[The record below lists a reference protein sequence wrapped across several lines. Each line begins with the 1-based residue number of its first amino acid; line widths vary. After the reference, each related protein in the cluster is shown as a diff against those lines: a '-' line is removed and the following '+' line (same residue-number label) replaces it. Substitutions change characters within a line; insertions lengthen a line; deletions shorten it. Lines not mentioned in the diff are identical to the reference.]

1 MSRKSV
7 PFPPSGPGRAETP
20 SGRGRSTAVI
30 DARTDEWVS
39 DRNAGGAAARNGA
52 DARFML
58 DLAAE
63 RGLAEIV
70 AISFMTPIALG
81 GFWFLRAMAGRARF

>member
-7 PFPPSGPGRAETP
+7 PFPPSGPARAETP
-20 SGRGRSTAVI
+20 AGRVPSTAMI

-39 DRNAGGAAARNGA
+39 DRNADGRAAPDGPG
-52 DARFML
+52 ARFVL
-58 DLAAE
+58 DLTAD
-63 RGLAEIV
+63 RGLAEIM

-81 GFWFLRAMAGRARF
+81 GFWLLRAMAGRARF